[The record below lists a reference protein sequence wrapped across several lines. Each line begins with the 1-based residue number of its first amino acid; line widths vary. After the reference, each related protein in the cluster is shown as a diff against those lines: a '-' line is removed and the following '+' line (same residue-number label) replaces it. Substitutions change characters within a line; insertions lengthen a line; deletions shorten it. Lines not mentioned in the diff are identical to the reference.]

1 MAFCQNCGK
10 ELADGAKFCDGC
22 GTPIGG
28 AADETKRTQKFLA
41 GGVQYKCPNCGEILP
56 RTAIKCTSCG
66 YKVDFK
72 ENVSSAKQLLKLIEE
87 KGKTEVD
94 DDEYEYSGELVAGV
108 VKGFDFPLD
117 SQEMLELAIF
127 AGEKTCHPFAG
138 NVGEDEDNNKESLA
152 WIELLKRLYSKAA
165 ILTENKDVEEKIEKI
180 KNDAEENYKK
190 LVSKK
195 KKGLVFLIA
204 GSLILCIVYF
214 LLIGIGIKSCT
225 QPKKLETME
234 KTVPA
239 SEIQL
244 NKDLAACIRVAS
256 DATFTIEP
264 KNNYVVTVK
273 MDVQGK
279 GNESY
284 SEKMDKK
291 VDNFIK
297 EKGLKKADVTLGS
310 CNKNLIFG
318 DYSSDFS
325 ISVNN
330 DQCIIKSEAAQNVLM
345 NIKDNETKTI
355 TFQISKYNDN
365 NKKRRALFAE
375 DFLNNSNYLLS
386 LFLDTSFDDP
396 NDKSVFGTT
405 YHVEMGN

>member
-28 AADETKRTQKFLA
+28 AADGTKRTQKFLA

-72 ENVSSAKQLLKLIEE
+72 ENVNSAKQLLKLIEE

-94 DDEYEYSGELVAGV
+94 DDVYSGELVAAV

-127 AGEKTCHPFAG
+127 AEEKACHPFAG
-138 NVGEDEDNNKESLA
+138 KVYNDEFLNKESLA
-152 WIELLKRLYSKAA
+152 WLELLKRLYSKAA
-165 ILTENKDVEEKIEKI
+165 ILTENKDVEEKIGKI

-190 LVSKK
+190 LVSKE
-195 KKGLVFLIA
+195 KKGNVFYTAGMYIGLIVW
-204 GSLILCIVYF
+204 I
-214 LLIGIGIKSCT
+214 LLIVIGIKSCT
-225 QPKKLETME
+225 QPKKLKTME

-318 DYSSDFS
+318 DYSSDLS

-355 TFQISKYNDN
+355 TFQISKHNDN

-375 DFLNNSNYLLS
+375 DFLNDSNYLLS